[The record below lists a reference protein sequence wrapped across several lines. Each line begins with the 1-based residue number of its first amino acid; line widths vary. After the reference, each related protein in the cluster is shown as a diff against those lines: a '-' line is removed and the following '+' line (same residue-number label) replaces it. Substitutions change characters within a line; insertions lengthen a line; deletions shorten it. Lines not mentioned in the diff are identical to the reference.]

1 MVLSLEVLRKKAQQ
15 REQKQRSKY
24 TTLDQLSAFEV
35 LLYEVYVDLRPKP
48 SDYDVRRDLVRIFNE
63 IAKEIYDYS
72 ADAPVIEVFGS
83 FSMDLFCAKS
93 DLDLSVNFT
102 SRKVNTT
109 REKKIQTLR
118 KFAKFFYLLQRNGF
132 VYGVYPVTTARVPVL
147 KVVDQGT
154 EIECDISVEN
164 WDGISK
170 SKIIYMIGAI
180 DERFRKL
187 SFLVKAW
194 AKAQNINSA
203 KDQTLNSLSIIL
215 LVAFHLQTRNPPI
228 LPPFSALF
236 RDGNEPVAVERSLC
250 KFTNY
255 GINNKE
261 SVAELLVSLLNKLL
275 SVEKLWSRGLCAST
289 FQGSWISKTW
299 GSRVGHINVEDFA
312 DRSQNVARAVGEEE
326 VKRIYSCIQ
335 LSVQHIFD
343 FSNKKIGGNS
353 LREFLFGRD
362 VASRLDSGGTV
373 KNIAKQIQACASGKT
388 EVQSVERSKCNKKTV
403 HVDAIMTKSMSSVE
417 SPGWMPQGKRKLL
430 RQSWPTDSSLI
441 KRTQTDDCLGDTFSG
456 LSGRRPGK
464 GLSRQEQPMPHYLTN
479 RWEPVVNR
487 GMMSREGM
495 YNKLPPVSF
504 EPTYGRIILAEPFG
518 EMHGR
523 EIIRHPNVIAPAVPD
538 SSPLIGSQMS
548 CEPFRFP
555 LGYSNSV
562 CDSMHSSAYCLPP
575 DPRRF

>member
-1 MVLSLEVLRKKAQQ
+1 MFLVVLICKF
-15 REQKQRSKY
+15 
-24 TTLDQLSAFEV
+24 SA
-35 LLYEVYVDLRPKP
+35 
-48 SDYDVRRDLVRIFNE
+48 
-63 IAKEIYDYS
+63 A
-72 ADAPVIEVFGS
+72 G
-83 FSMDLFCAKS
+83 
-93 DLDLSVNFT
+93 
-102 SRKVNTT
+102 
-109 REKKIQTLR
+109 
-118 KFAKFFYLLQRNGF
+118 NGF
-132 VYGVYPVTTARVPVL
+132 VYGVYAVTTARVPVL

-170 SKIIYMIGAI
+170 SKMIYMIGAI

-187 SFLVKAW
+187 SFLMKAW

-362 VASRLDSGGTV
+362 AASRLDSGDTV
-373 KNIAKQIQACASGKT
+373 RNIAKNIQACASGKK
-388 EVQSVERSKCNKKTV
+388 EVQSVERSICNKKTV

-430 RQSWPTDSSLI
+430 GPTDSSLT
-441 KRTQTDDCLGDTFSG
+441 KRSQTDDCLGGTSSG
-456 LSGRRPGK
+456 LSGRQPGK

-479 RWEPVVNR
+479 RWEPVVNP

-495 YNKLPPVSF
+495 HNKLPPVSF
-504 EPTYGRIILAEPFG
+504 EPAHGKIILAEPFG
-518 EMHGR
+518 EVHGR
-523 EIIRHPNVIAPAVPD
+523 EIIRHPNVIAPAVPH

-548 CEPFRFP
+548 YEPFRFP
-555 LGYSNSV
+555 LGYSNSG
-562 CDSMHSSAYCLPP
+562 CDSMHSSAYFLPP

>member
-1 MVLSLEVLRKKAQQ
+1 M
-15 REQKQRSKY
+15 
-24 TTLDQLSAFEV
+24 
-35 LLYEVYVDLRPKP
+35 
-48 SDYDVRRDLVRIFNE
+48 
-63 IAKEIYDYS
+63 
-72 ADAPVIEVFGS
+72 
-83 FSMDLFCAKS
+83 
-93 DLDLSVNFT
+93 
-102 SRKVNTT
+102 
-109 REKKIQTLR
+109 
-118 KFAKFFYLLQRNGF
+118 
-132 VYGVYPVTTARVPVL
+132 
-147 KVVDQGT
+147 
-154 EIECDISVEN
+154 
-164 WDGISK
+164 
-170 SKIIYMIGAI
+170 
-180 DERFRKL
+180 
-187 SFLVKAW
+187 
-194 AKAQNINSA
+194 
-203 KDQTLNSLSIIL
+203 
-215 LVAFHLQTRNPPI
+215 
-228 LPPFSALF
+228 
-236 RDGNEPVAVERSLC
+236 
-250 KFTNY
+250 
-255 GINNKE
+255 
-261 SVAELLVSLLNKLL
+261 LVSGL
-275 SVEKLWSRGLCAST
+275 S
-289 FQGSWISKTW
+289 Q
-299 GSRVGHINVEDFA
+299 VEDFA

-504 EPTYGRIILAEPFG
+504 EPAHGKIILAEPFG
-518 EMHGR
+518 EVHGR
-523 EIIRHPNVIAPAVPD
+523 EIIRHPNVIAPAVPH

>member
-1 MVLSLEVLRKKAQQ
+1 
-15 REQKQRSKY
+15 
-24 TTLDQLSAFEV
+24 
-35 LLYEVYVDLRPKP
+35 
-48 SDYDVRRDLVRIFNE
+48 
-63 IAKEIYDYS
+63 
-72 ADAPVIEVFGS
+72 
-83 FSMDLFCAKS
+83 MDLFCAKS

-187 SFLVKAW
+187 SFLMKAW

-215 LVAFHLQTRNPPI
+215 LVAFHLQLSYEYISSSTLIWLNQKLCRPEI
-228 LPPFSALF
+228 LPFCLHFPLYSEVFINSPSVIYHK
-236 RDGNEPVAVERSLC
+236 DGNEPVAVERSLC

-261 SVAELLVSLLNKLL
+261 SVTELLVSLLNKLL

-312 DRSQNVARAVGEEE
+312 DRSQNVARAVGEE

-441 KRTQTDDCLGDTFSG
+441 KRAQTDDCLGDTFSG